1 MTRQFILSS
10 LKPCLACSC
19 VPGRQN
25 SSCSEQ
31 KINFAAA
38 CLGHQIVML
47 RILVTA
53 FLLMSFMLTTVY
65 ATTQSAEEVVKNTLD
80 QVIEKMSSEKG
91 NPGIHPENTFEL
103 IKKHAVPHFDFPIMC
118 RWILGKNWNKASQ
131 EQHYAFINGFKT
143 LVVYTYAKTLM
154 SHSVKEIKYLPV
166 QSAPSS
172 NLAIVKVEIRTDSSA
187 HTIGSA
193 NTILLNYKMH
203 INNGEWKVIDIAV
216 NGISLVR
223 SYRGISTSEIRKN
236 GFDSLIAKL
245 TERNSKLASSLRL
258 RGDTI

>member
-25 SSCSEQ
+25 SSSSEQ
-31 KINFAAA
+31 KINFAAT
-38 CLGHQIVML
+38 CLGRQIVML

-53 FLLMSFMLTTVY
+53 FFLLPFMVTTAH

-91 NPGIHPENTFEL
+91 NSGVHPKNTFEL

-118 RWILGKNWNKASQ
+118 RWMLGKNWNKASQ

-154 SHSVKEIKYLPV
+154 SHSVKKIKYLPV

-172 NLAIVKVEIRTDSSA
+172 NLAIVKVEIWTDSSA

-193 NTILLNYKMH
+193 NTILLNYKIH

-223 SYRGISTSEIRKN
+223 SYRGIFTSEIRKN

>member
-1 MTRQFILSS
+1 
-10 LKPCLACSC
+10 
-19 VPGRQN
+19 
-25 SSCSEQ
+25 
-31 KINFAAA
+31 
-38 CLGHQIVML
+38 
-47 RILVTA
+47 
-53 FLLMSFMLTTVY
+53 
-65 ATTQSAEEVVKNTLD
+65 
-80 QVIEKMSSEKG
+80 
-91 NPGIHPENTFEL
+91 
-103 IKKHAVPHFDFPIMC
+103 MC

-131 EQHYAFINGFKT
+131 VQRYAFINGFKT

-166 QSAPSS
+166 QSDPSS
-172 NLAIVKVEIRTDSSA
+172 NLAIVKVEIWTDSSV

-236 GFDSLIAKL
+236 GLDSLITKL
-245 TERNSKLASSLRL
+245 MERNSKLVSSLSQSQ
-258 RGDTI
+258 

>member
-25 SSCSEQ
+25 GSCLEQ
-31 KINFAAA
+31 KINFAATY
-38 CLGHQIVML
+38 LGHQIVML
-47 RILVTA
+47 EILVTA
-53 FLLMSFMLTTVY
+53 FLFLPFMLTTAY

-80 QVIEKMSSEKG
+80 QIIEKMSSEQG
-91 NPGIHPENTFEL
+91 NPGVHPEDTFEL
-103 IKKHAVPHFDFPIMC
+103 IQKHAAPHFDFPIMC
-118 RWILGKNWNKASQ
+118 KWILGKNWNKASQ
-131 EQHYAFINGFKT
+131 EQRYAFINGFKT

-166 QSAPSS
+166 QSDPSS
-172 NLAIVKVEIRTDSSA
+172 NLAMVRVEIWTDTST

-223 SYRGISTSEIRKN
+223 SYRGIFKSEIRKN
-236 GFDSLIAKL
+236 GFDSLIARL

-258 RGDTI
+258 RGGTI

>member
-10 LKPCLACSC
+10 LKPCLAYSC

-25 SSCSEQ
+25 GSCSEHG
-31 KINFAAA
+31 IYSAAA
-38 CLGHQIVML
+38 CLGHQIVVL
-47 RILVTA
+47 KIIVTA
-53 FLLMSFMLTTVY
+53 FLLMSFMLTTAH
-65 ATTQSAEEVVKNTLD
+65 ATTQSAEEVVKSTLD
-80 QVIEKMSSEKG
+80 QIIEKMSSEKG
-91 NPGIHPENTFEL
+91 NPGVHPENTFEL

-131 EQHYAFINGFKT
+131 VQRYAFINGFKT
-143 LVVYTYAKTLM
+143 LVVNTYAKTLM

-166 QSAPSS
+166 QSDPSS
-172 NLAIVKVEIRTDSSA
+172 NLAIVKVEIWTDSSV

-236 GFDSLIAKL
+236 GLDSLITKL
-245 TERNSKLASSLRL
+245 MERNSKLVSSLSQSQ
-258 RGDTI
+258 